1 MILLKKSIS
10 LFFNLKLF
18 KLYKL
23 SSCFLSMSLKKIYSS
38 LNQINRNQFL
48 MKGLFVLSILLVVSC
63 SEKEVSPSISEHSV
77 ASELMERGLYTEAI
91 IILEK
96 GLSRDPLNEKS
107 QIMLAASYAGRAGVF
122 ISDFI
127 DFANDLKRF
136 GTEERQVNRVD
147 GISLVSMKD
156 KIINPEHKK
165 IIEFLNSLHRTIG
178 FFNRFLS
185 LFDLVPVVANESAL
199 VDLEK
204 AISVLDKNKSL
215 SLGGSLYRGLLRV
228 SLLKYEVKLD
238 RFLDIFNEVD
248 NCKINSTIVR
258 RDLNYLKNQIKFIL
272 YDFSGGE
279 NSEKKNVEIEKL
291 MSEFEKR
298 FEDPLKL
305 IYLINGKNPYI
316 DINKLK
322 KQYGTDICV
331 D

>member
-1 MILLKKSIS
+1 MIILKKSIS

-18 KLYKL
+18 DLYKL
-23 SSCFLSMSLKKIYSS
+23 SSSFFSMSLKNTYSS

-48 MKGLFVLSILLVVSC
+48 MKGLFFLSFFLVVSC
-63 SEKEVSPSISEHSV
+63 SEKEVSPSTSEHSV
-77 ASELMERGLYTEAI
+77 ASELMEKGLYTEAI
-91 IILEK
+91 FVLEK
-96 GLSRDPLNEKS
+96 GLSRDPLNEKL
-107 QIMLAASYAGRAGVF
+107 QIMLAASYAGRAGVY

-136 GTEERQVNRVD
+136 GAEERQGNRVE
-147 GISLVSMKD
+147 GLSLDSMKD
-156 KIINPEHKK
+156 KIINPEQKK
-165 IIEFLNSLHRTIG
+165 IIEFLNSLHRTIS

-185 LFDLVPVVANESAL
+185 LFELVPLVTHEKAL
-199 VDLEK
+199 VDLES

-215 SLGGSLYRGLLRV
+215 SPGGSLYRGLLRV

-248 NCKINSTIVR
+248 NCKINSNVIR
-258 RDLNYLKNQIKFIL
+258 RDLNYLKNQIRYIL

-279 NSEKKNVEIEKL
+279 KSDNKNVEIEKL
-291 MSEFEKR
+291 IIEFEKK
-298 FEDPLKL
+298 FEDPIKL
-305 IYLINGKNPYI
+305 IYLMNGKNPYI

-322 KQYGTDICV
+322 KQYGNDICV